1 MNFMADLLRFALAS
15 YLRPRTINKAD
26 ALANRIRPH
35 LRHIFHDCLLFAA
48 GFVDVGRYQVEEGP
62 DLQGGSFA
70 LVVETTK
77 RHDIPVEVIGNV
89 LLNMGADFRQKK
101 TICLRTITGN
111 LTAKFLPMVKPTA
124 AMALVITGAI

>member
-1 MNFMADLLRFALAS
+1 MRLPIDFGL
-15 YLRPRTINKAD
+15 
-26 ALANRIRPH
+26 IRGVSSTTV
-35 LRHIFHDCLLFAA
+35 LFAA

-62 DLQGGSFA
+62 DLQGGGFA
-70 LVVETTK
+70 LVVETAK